1 MVTGTEEGLLRIIP
15 LLPLAGA
22 TYHGVMLSIVRRPT
36 PRLFTIAISC
46 GSVLLSFAVSCA
58 VFWNLLTLPRGS
70 RVLIDNV
77 YTWIGAGVGSTAISA
92 DMAFQL
98 DPLSAVMII
107 VVTGVGSL
115 IHIYSIGYMDEDDR
129 DDKGFQRFFCYMNL
143 FTFSMLMLVLAD
155 NFVLMFLG
163 WEGVGLCS
171 YLLVGFWYSDRHN
184 AYCGNKAFIVNRVG
198 DFAFLIGIFL
208 LFSALADVG
217 APGIAF
223 QDIARNFD
231 KIASATVMIPGIG
244 PSGGY
249 GIGGYGIVSY
259 EWLLVDVVGICFFI
273 GACGKSAQLPLY
285 VWLPDAM
292 AGPTPVSALIHA
304 ATMVTAGIY
313 LVCRMSFL
321 YAVAPTAAAVVA
333 WTGGITALVA
343 AMVAI
348 TQTDIK
354 KVLAYSTIS
363 QLGYMFLAAGC
374 GGYTAA
380 VFHLSTHAFFKA
392 LLFLA
397 AGAVILSNHHEQDI
411 MKMGGLYRRMRFTH
425 WVFFIG
431 VLVIVGFPGLSG
443 FFSKDEVLV
452 AAYKSDV
459 PGNLWLYG
467 IGLFTACLTALY
479 MFRLHFLVFYGEPRA
494 SADLRANVY
503 RLPKVMLYP
512 LSILAVL
519 SLFFGWAGLPQV
531 WGDTLFGLENSN
543 SFKNFLTPVFG
554 LGEEPVL
561 EHSTERLIA
570 AATIVM
576 GLVGYALAWF
586 FYMSRIDL
594 TERLASKM
602 SWLHRFLRES
612 YYVDV
617 IYDALIV
624 RPLVVISERFLYRGI
639 DRRVIDEFTVNGTA
653 RTVRAAASRV
663 FKFAQTGLTQSYVFI
678 MITGAVAVVGYLLT

>member
-22 TYHGVMLSIVRRPT
+22 TYHGLMLSLVRRPI
-36 PRLFTIAISC
+36 PRQLTIAVSC
-46 GSVLLSFAVSCA
+46 GAVLLSFAASCI

-70 RVLIDNV
+70 RVLVDNL

-98 DPLSAVMII
+98 DPLSAVMIL

-115 IHIYSIGYMDEDDR
+115 IHIYSIGYMDEDRR

-143 FTFSMLMLVLAD
+143 FMFSMLMLILAD
-155 NFVLMFLG
+155 NLVLMFLG

-184 AYCGNKAFIVNRVG
+184 AYCGSKAFIVNRVG

-231 KIASATVMIPGIG
+231 KIATATLTIPEIPGL
-244 PSGGY
+244 GGY
-249 GIGGYGIVSY
+249 GLGGY

-285 VWLPDAM
+285 VWLPSAM

-321 YAVAPTAAAVVA
+321 YSVAPTASAVVA
-333 WTGGITALVA
+333 WTGGITALFA

-354 KVLAYSTIS
+354 KVLAYSTVS
-363 QLGYMFLAAGC
+363 QLGYMFLAVGC

-380 VFHLSTHAFFKA
+380 MFHLSTHSLFKA
-392 LLFLA
+392 LLFLS
-397 AGAVILSNHHEQDI
+397 AGAVILSTHHQQDI
-411 MKMGGLYRRMRFTH
+411 MKMGGLYRRM
-425 WVFFIG
+425 
-431 VLVIVGFPGLSG
+431 P
-443 FFSKDEVLV
+443 
-452 AAYKSDV
+452 
-459 PGNLWLYG
+459 
-467 IGLFTACLTALY
+467 
-479 MFRLHFLVFYGEPRA
+479 
-494 SADLRANVY
+494 
-503 RLPKVMLYP
+503 
-512 LSILAVL
+512 
-519 SLFFGWAGLPQV
+519 
-531 WGDTLFGLENSN
+531 
-543 SFKNFLTPVFG
+543 
-554 LGEEPVL
+554 
-561 EHSTERLIA
+561 
-570 AATIVM
+570 
-576 GLVGYALAWF
+576 
-586 FYMSRIDL
+586 
-594 TERLASKM
+594 
-602 SWLHRFLRES
+602 
-612 YYVDV
+612 
-617 IYDALIV
+617 
-624 RPLVVISERFLYRGI
+624 
-639 DRRVIDEFTVNGTA
+639 TA
-653 RTVRAAASRV
+653 RN
-663 FKFAQTGLTQSYVFI
+663 
-678 MITGAVAVVGYLLT
+678 M